1 MSGAEN
7 MRVILSASCF
17 SDAEAMLVLATGLAS
32 EAGAIL
38 EGVLVEEAG
47 LALATFGAA
56 RFVDTAGRTMA
67 LPGPERMGA
76 AYARDAAQ
84 FESLLADTAKK
95 AALRWSFRRA
105 AGRATETLAALAL
118 PGDLLVLPA
127 SPFHVPLREIVLD
140 SGADKGLGPFARAAA
155 TRLGRPLRD
164 LSVTQ
169 TETGTPPP
177 GAGSVLFSMLPPGG
191 LAMLE
196 SAPRCARVLCV
207 RSLA

>member
-1 MSGAEN
+1 

-17 SDAEAMLVLATGLAS
+17 SDAKAMLALATGLAA

-56 RFVDTAGRTMA
+56 RFVDTAGRTIA

-76 AYARDAAQ
+76 AYARDAAR
-84 FESLLADTAKK
+84 FERLLTDTAAKS
-95 AALRWSFRRA
+95 ALRWSFRRA
-105 AGRATETLAALAL
+105 SGRSTEILAALAV

-127 SPFHVPLREIVLD
+127 SPFHAPLRELVLD
-140 SGADKGLGPFARAAA
+140 SGADKGLGPLARATA

-164 LSVTQ
+164 LSAAQPGTV
-169 TETGTPPP
+169 TPPP
-177 GAGSVLFSMLPPGG
+177 AAGSVLFSMLPPGG
-191 LAMLE
+191 LAVLD
-196 SAPRCARVLCV
+196 SAPRCARVLCI
-207 RSLA
+207 RSLG